1 MSSCSSTTS
10 TPDKEFTNDY
20 YSDCPKDAVEFEV
33 QNSYTKIGG
42 WAFYNCVALKTIK
55 LPKSIKR
62 INKYAF
68 FNCSSLQTIDLPP
81 PLTTLDDHAFSDCS
95 SLQEID
101 LPSSLTTLRDEVF
114 AGCSSLHKINL
125 PPSLITVGD
134 NVFYGCSSLKEINGP
149 PSLRDFI
156 TGGVNAVDVQISNEK
171 NETLEGFLGEKF
183 FSAMK
188 TELDDIGVGEVEDL
202 KELDTED
209 LNKLAAKL
217 RKVQA
222 KKFLRKMSEFI
233 DRD

>member
-10 TPDKEFTNDY
+10 TPDKEFNNDCY
-20 YSDCPKDAVEFEV
+20 GDCPKDAVEYEV
-33 QNSYTKIGG
+33 KDGYTMIGYG
-42 WAFYNCVALKTIK
+42 AFYNCVSLKTIK
-55 LPKSIKR
+55 RPESIKSI
-62 INKYAF
+62 NAGAF
-68 FNCSSLQTIDLPP
+68 MN
-81 PLTTLDDHAFSDCS
+81 CS

-101 LPSSLTTLRDEVF
+101 LPSSLTTLGDCVFRNCSSLQKMDLPSSLTTLGDEVF